1 MAQETFFD
9 KVREFIGSIAWS
21 IFLWSI
27 RMSEDEYLDSVV
39 RESGLT
45 PRALDVCG
53 TCDGAEMVREWGKW
67 KPCPDCQDTHA
78 SNA

>member
-27 RMSEDEYLDSVV
+27 RMSEDEYLDAVV

-45 PRALDVCG
+45 QRALDAAPMGV
-53 TCDGAEMVREWGKW
+53 AEK
-67 KPCPDCQDTHA
+67 
-78 SNA
+78 

>member
-27 RMSEDEYLDSVV
+27 RMSEDEYLDAVV
-39 RESGLT
+39 RESGITQRELDAACACAVPMPCVDNYALCSQCRLPIT
-45 PRALDVCG
+45 PR
-53 TCDGAEMVREWGKW
+53 
-67 KPCPDCQDTHA
+67 Q
-78 SNA
+78 

>member
-27 RMSEDEYLDSVV
+27 RMSEDEYLDAVV

-45 PRALDVCG
+45 QRALDGAKSCRNCG
-53 TCDGAEMVREWGKW
+53 GLIGVRSCTCDSAEPETPRK
-67 KPCPDCQDTHA
+67 
-78 SNA
+78 

>member
-27 RMSEDEYLDSVV
+27 RMSEDEYLDAVV

-45 PRALDVCG
+45 QRSPDVGWTCENGHFNPPQWYQPFCLYCKTPRG
-53 TCDGAEMVREWGKW
+53 
-67 KPCPDCQDTHA
+67 
-78 SNA
+78 

>member
-27 RMSEDEYLDSVV
+27 RMSEDEYLDAVV

-45 PRALDVCG
+45 LRAP
-53 TCDGAEMVREWGKW
+53 DGAFACANCGSLATDKICTGCDSPIRPAV
-67 KPCPDCQDTHA
+67 
-78 SNA
+78 NA